1 MGGKRR
7 AVRAVDELIELLAR
21 GVEADVERC
30 LRRGYAL
37 IIGDDCVLSA
47 LKLSGVGEDEVSFLS
62 YPGVAVVKK
71 GSPQY
76 ARIAGYVG
84 GVAGGR
90 SRDFDIVFAWGEG
103 AWCSYETYGVAEGAE
118 GEIAR
123 ELARPLVGIT
133 IRDIADKVG
142 ELMEDGVCRGEAECL
157 KYMLEHSTVDESV
170 CE

>member
-1 MGGKRR
+1 MRGKRG
-7 AVRAVDELIELLAR
+7 AAGAVDEFIELLAY

-47 LKLSGVGEDEVSFLS
+47 LRMSGVSEDEVAFLS
-62 YPGVAVVKK
+62 YPGVAVVRK

-84 GVAGGR
+84 EVTGR
-90 SRDFDIVFAWGEG
+90 RSPDLDIVLAWSEG
-103 AWCSYETYGVAEGAE
+103 IWCSYETYRVAKGAE
-118 GEIAR
+118 REIAR
-123 ELARPLVGIT
+123 ELARPLVGIA
-133 IRDIADKVG
+133 IRDIVGKVE
-142 ELMEDGVCRGEAECL
+142 ELMEDGVCRGESECI
-157 KYMLEHSTVDESV
+157 KYMVEHSTADRNV